1 MTDASTTAG
10 IIQNWQEKAE
20 METDVFNEFICYWI
34 SFNCYYSKVTK
45 ENVDSKAFIELY
57 KIQKISDIYKTLLIN
72 DEFKAALIELQRH
85 VPIKDMRM
93 GHTDKEKDLKDF
105 ELRSVIEVL
114 YQARC
119 NLFHGDKSGDSARD
133 KIIIKACIPV
143 LKSLVREFN
152 YNNPPEM

>member
-1 MTDASTTAG
+1 MKKIYYLSTCSTC
-10 IIQNWQEKAE
+10 K
-20 METDVFNEFICYWI
+20 
-34 SFNCYYSKVTK
+34 
-45 ENVDSKAFIELY
+45 
-57 KIQKISDIYKTLLIN
+57 KIMNSL
-72 DEFKAALIELQRH
+72 
-85 VPIKDMRM
+85 
-93 GHTDKEKDLKDF
+93 DLKDF